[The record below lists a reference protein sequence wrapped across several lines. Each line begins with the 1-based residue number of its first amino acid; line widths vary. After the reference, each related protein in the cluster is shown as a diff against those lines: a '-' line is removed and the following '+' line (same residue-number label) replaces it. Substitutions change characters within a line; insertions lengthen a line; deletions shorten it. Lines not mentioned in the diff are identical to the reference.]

1 MARILYVSQAYSTH
15 DYRFLELLAHS
26 EHEVWFLPCAPE
38 KTHVEAQPIPVGI
51 HTLSPLCEKDCRA
64 FRWSWVRAA
73 MCFRKIVKVLRPD
86 LIHAGPV
93 QTCGF
98 FAASSGVHPLL
109 IASWGTDVLSTASS
123 SFWMKGLT
131 KFVLRRAD
139 MAIGDCEA
147 VRKQISK
154 LGLLTRDKIIS
165 FPWGIRQSHLRGKS
179 RILGLRKIF
188 GWEDCKVVVSARA
201 LEASHGAMD
210 FVRAMTCIVNQQP
223 DIRVLMLGDGSLMP
237 EVRGYVQSRGIAEKF
252 HLAGQVPEDLVPDY
266 FAEADLY
273 VSAAPCDGSS
283 ISLLQAMG
291 CGLPVVVADAGG
303 NREWVKHET
312 NGWLYLPANIGAL
325 VAATGKALDSSELW
339 PQMGRTNVNIVKA
352 RANWDENSQ
361 QLLCAYETLL
371 HHKHA
376 KEKHSDA
383 ELQNR

>member
-1 MARILYVSQAYSTH
+1 M
-15 DYRFLELLAHS
+15 
-26 EHEVWFLPCAPE
+26 
-38 KTHVEAQPIPVGI
+38 
-51 HTLSPLCEKDCRA
+51 
-64 FRWSWVRAA
+64 
-73 MCFRKIVKVLRPD
+73 
-86 LIHAGPV
+86 
-93 QTCGF
+93 
-98 FAASSGVHPLL
+98 
-109 IASWGTDVLSTASS
+109 
-123 SFWMKGLT
+123 
-131 KFVLRRAD
+131 
-139 MAIGDCEA
+139 
-147 VRKQISK
+147 
-154 LGLLTRDKIIS
+154 
-165 FPWGIRQSHLRGKS
+165 
-179 RILGLRKIF
+179 RKIF